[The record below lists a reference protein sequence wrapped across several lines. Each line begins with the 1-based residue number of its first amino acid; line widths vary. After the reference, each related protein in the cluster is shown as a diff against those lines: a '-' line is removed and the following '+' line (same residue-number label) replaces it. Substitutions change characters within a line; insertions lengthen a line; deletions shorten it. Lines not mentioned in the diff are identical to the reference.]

1 MCEGTNEET
10 LINLLLDKNKLKFSR
25 SDLIGLKPYHA
36 RQLTHP
42 VIITELKHYNGPT
55 TILRIG
61 DSQKD
66 ELKIPKDLQRIVL
79 KKNVI
84 KYCTRPEIEILF
96 IINENVL
103 KDYQKSKMQP
113 SKYIKKHFHQK
124 GINYT
129 KSNEFFKE
137 YYKKGLAEDVQ
148 DLINNLEKY
157 KRLKKHSK
165 DELYLVDLIK

>member
-42 VIITELKHYNGPT
+42 VITTELKHYNGPT

-61 DSQKD
+61 DSQK
-66 ELKIPKDLQRIVL
+66 IPKDLQRIVS

-84 KYCTRPEIEILF
+84 KYCTKPEIEILF

-103 KDYQKSKMQP
+103 KDYQKSKMPP
-113 SKYIKKHFHQK
+113 SKYIKNYFHLK

-137 YYKKGLAEDVQ
+137 YYKNIQ
-148 DLINNLEKY
+148 DLINNLEEY
-157 KRLKKHSK
+157 KHLKKHSK

>member
-1 MCEGTNEET
+1 MQG
-10 LINLLLDKNKLKFSR
+10 K
-25 SDLIGLKPYHA
+25 
-36 RQLTHP
+36 LTHP
-42 VIITELKHYNGPT
+42 VITTELKHYNGPT

-66 ELKIPKDLQRIVL
+66 ELKIPKDLQRIVS

-84 KYCTRPEIEILF
+84 KYCTKPELEILL

-103 KDYQKSKMQP
+103 KDYQKSKLIP
-113 SKYIKKHFHQK
+113 SEYIKKYFHQK

-137 YYKKGLAEDVQ
+137 NYKKIR
-148 DLINNLEKY
+148 DLINNLEEY

>member
-1 MCEGTNEET
+1 MKYLIMCEGTNEET

-61 DSQKD
+61 DVQKD
-66 ELKIPKDLQRIVL
+66 ELKIPKDLQRIVS

-84 KYCTRPEIEILF
+84 KYCTKPEIEILF
-96 IINENVL
+96 IINENIL
-103 KDYQKSKMQP
+103 KDYQKSKLIP
-113 SKYIKKHFHQK
+113 SEYIKKHFHQK

-129 KSNEFFKE
+129 KSNEFFKD
-137 YYKKGLAEDVQ
+137 YYKNIQ
-148 DLINNLEKY
+148 DLINNLEEY
-157 KRLKKHSK
+157 KRLKRHSK